1 MSMVG
6 VIGGSGLYELKG
18 LDALEDRALS
28 TPYGEPSAPYLV
40 GEIADIKVAF
50 LPRHGKRHNFPPHRI
65 NYRANIWGFKELGAK
80 RIISVNAS
88 GGINTSFKPG
98 EIVLLDQV
106 IDMTQGMRLSTF
118 YDGEEVVHVDF
129 TEPYCPELRKALL
142 GAASRAGIKVKKT
155 GTYICVNGPRLE
167 SRAEIKHY
175 DRIGADVIGM
185 TSMPEAS
192 LARELEICF
201 SAIAVVT
208 NYAAGLAGKKL
219 TTEEV
224 VKIMGDANDSLK
236 NLLEEALA
244 LIPSKRA
251 CQCKDALSGARY

>member
-1 MSMVG
+1 MIG

-18 LDALEDRALS
+18 LNMLEDKALN
-28 TPYGEPSAPYLV
+28 TPFGEPSAPYRV
-40 GEIADIKVAF
+40 GEISGIRVAF
-50 LPRHGKRHNFPPHRI
+50 LPRHGKGHNFPPHKI
-65 NYRANIWGFKELGAK
+65 NYRANIWGFRELGAH
-80 RIISVNAS
+80 RIIAVNAS
-88 GGINTSFKPG
+88 GGIDTSFKPG

-106 IDMTQGMRLSTF
+106 IDMTQGMRSSTY
-118 YDGEEVVHVDF
+118 YDGAEVVHVDF
-129 TEPYCPELRKALL
+129 TEPYCPELRKAILD
-142 GAASRAGIKVKKT
+142 AASGAGIKIRNT

-167 SRAEIKHY
+167 SRAEIEHY

-224 VKIMGDANDSLK
+224 VKLMTDSNDSLK
-236 NLLEEALA
+236 SILGEALA
-244 LIPSKRA
+244 LIPSDRA
-251 CQCKDALSGARY
+251 CQCKDALKGARY